1 MNGNKNGGTIGI
13 IIILIIAIIFGIAS
27 CGGGGHSGGD
37 GKNTCRNCGRD
48 KPLSAMG
55 YCSTCQKGF
64 YEWQKDQKNR

>member
-1 MNGNKNGGTIGI
+1 MNGNKNGGIIGI

-27 CGGGGHSGGD
+27 CGGGSSGGD
-37 GKNTCRNCGRD
+37 GKSTCRNCGRD